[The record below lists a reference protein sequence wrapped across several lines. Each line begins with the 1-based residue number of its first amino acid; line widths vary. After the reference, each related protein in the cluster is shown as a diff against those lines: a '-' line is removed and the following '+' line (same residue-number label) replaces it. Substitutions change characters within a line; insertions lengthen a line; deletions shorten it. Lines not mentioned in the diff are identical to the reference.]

1 MSHPVDGSDQKE
13 LPLMHP
19 QACELSPTHL
29 MDAPF
34 DVLWCFSHHG
44 GIQNPWRRW
53 DRPQAG
59 HEEKVAIYPLTYW
72 CWIPIENL
80 AEAAAKSTSKLVAP
94 NSRLRKVFLC
104 AVFFWERKPVPIEN
118 PHPENRK
125 SWVVTKHLPFQYIRS
140 GMQFHESSD
149 MAARLL
155 KVTSVRQ
162 QENFARSEV
171 VSRGKN
177 AALHLSSVV
186 NNRRQA
192 TWSSFV
198 PPAPRPRSRSCLRKS
213 SHFRNW
219 WTRNRTSFSH
229 SSSCSWEWP
238 KQNLGGHKRHGRK
251 EACGMHVWRKER
263 KTSFD
268 TSSPLKKPK
277 E

>member
-1 MSHPVDGSDQKE
+1 M
-13 LPLMHP
+13 
-19 QACELSPTHL
+19 
-29 MDAPF
+29 
-34 DVLWCFSHHG
+34 
-44 GIQNPWRRW
+44 
-53 DRPQAG
+53 
-59 HEEKVAIYPLTYW
+59 
-72 CWIPIENL
+72 
-80 AEAAAKSTSKLVAP
+80 
-94 NSRLRKVFLC
+94 
-104 AVFFWERKPVPIEN
+104 
-118 PHPENRK
+118 
-125 SWVVTKHLPFQYIRS
+125 TKHLPFQYIRS

-213 SHFRNW
+213 PHFRNW

-238 KQNLGGHKRHGRK
+238 KQNLGGHKRHGGKRHAACMCGGRK
-251 EACGMHVWRKER
+251 GKQASTPHPPSKNPRNNGTRVVNDPRNLHLALFMNYGHNHRFVV
-263 KTSFD
+263 
-268 TSSPLKKPK
+268 
-277 E
+277 

>member
-1 MSHPVDGSDQKE
+1 MLNPHRKFGRGSGQIN
-13 LPLMHP
+13 
-19 QACELSPTHL
+19 
-29 MDAPF
+29 
-34 DVLWCFSHHG
+34 
-44 GIQNPWRRW
+44 IQVS
-53 DRPQAG
+53 G
-59 HEEKVAIYPLTYW
+59 
-72 CWIPIENL
+72 
-80 AEAAAKSTSKLVAP
+80 SKLKTP
-94 NSRLRKVFLC
+94 KSVFVC
-104 AVFFWERKPVPIEN
+104 GVFFIERNPVPIEN

-213 SHFRNW
+213 PHFRNW

-251 EACGMHVWRKER
+251 EACGMHVWQKER